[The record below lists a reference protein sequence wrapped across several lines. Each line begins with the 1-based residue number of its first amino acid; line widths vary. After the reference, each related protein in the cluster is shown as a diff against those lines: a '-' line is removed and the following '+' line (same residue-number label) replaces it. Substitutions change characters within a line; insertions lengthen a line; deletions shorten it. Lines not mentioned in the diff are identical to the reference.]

1 MMTSKRLITSFM
13 VSAGLLVGSASAAAQ
28 SGTDIYA
35 GDWPDYH
42 GNKESQ
48 RYSPLDQINADNVN
62 SLEIAWRFSTANYGP
77 SPESNSTSTPLE
89 IDGVLYAT
97 VGATRNVVALDA
109 TSGQVLWLWRPQEGA
124 RFDKAPRK
132 GSGRGLSYYTHGDE
146 KRIIVVTPGF
156 FLVSLDAKTG
166 IPDPSFG
173 DNGSVDMFD
182 GLRLAEGRDDIDIG
196 SSMPP
201 LVMNDVVVVGPAHRV
216 SMRPPSKENVKGD
229 VRGYSAITGE
239 HLWTFRTIP
248 QRGDVGYETW
258 MNDGAEISGNAGV
271 WAPLSGDAELGLVYL
286 PVESATGDRYGADRP
301 GNNLFANSIVALDIA
316 TGERKWH
323 YQIIHHDIWDWD
335 NPSAPILADLPN
347 GKKVIMQVTKQSY
360 VYTFDREN
368 GEPIWPIE
376 ELPVPAGDVPGEWYA
391 PTQPFP
397 TKPAG
402 FDRQGFTEDDL
413 IDFTPELREKALLAA
428 ADFRLS
434 PSLYSPPSLKDAADG
449 TKGTLS
455 LPSATGGANW
465 EGSAIDPET
474 GMLYIPSR
482 TTISVLSV
490 EKDESSDVAF
500 SQSYGVR
507 VPRVNGLPI
516 VKPPYGRITAIDMNS
531 GDHAWMIANADT
543 PERIANNPA
552 LEGVDLP
559 RTGIETKSGILLT
572 KTLLFAGEGVGGG
585 PTLRAHDKMTGEI
598 LAEIEL
604 PNAQTG
610 VPMTYEHNDKQ
621 YLVMVVSGGGTAAE
635 IVAYALP

>member
-1 MMTSKRLITSFM
+1 M
-13 VSAGLLVGSASAAAQ
+13 
-28 SGTDIYA
+28 
-35 GDWPDYH
+35 
-42 GNKESQ
+42 
-48 RYSPLDQINADNVN
+48 
-62 SLEIAWRFSTANYGP
+62 ANYGP

-182 GLRLAEGRDDIDIG
+182 GLRLAEGRDDIYIG

-301 GNNLFANSIVALDIA
+301 GNNLFANSLVALDIA

-368 GEPIWPIE
+368 G
-376 ELPVPAGDVPGEWYA
+376 
-391 PTQPFP
+391 
-397 TKPAG
+397 
-402 FDRQGFTEDDL
+402 
-413 IDFTPELREKALLAA
+413 
-428 ADFRLS
+428 
-434 PSLYSPPSLKDAADG
+434 
-449 TKGTLS
+449 
-455 LPSATGGANW
+455 
-465 EGSAIDPET
+465 
-474 GMLYIPSR
+474 
-482 TTISVLSV
+482 
-490 EKDESSDVAF
+490 
-500 SQSYGVR
+500 
-507 VPRVNGLPI
+507 
-516 VKPPYGRITAIDMNS
+516 
-531 GDHAWMIANADT
+531 
-543 PERIANNPA
+543 
-552 LEGVDLP
+552 
-559 RTGIETKSGILLT
+559 
-572 KTLLFAGEGVGGG
+572 
-585 PTLRAHDKMTGEI
+585 
-598 LAEIEL
+598 
-604 PNAQTG
+604 
-610 VPMTYEHNDKQ
+610 
-621 YLVMVVSGGGTAAE
+621 
-635 IVAYALP
+635 

>member
-89 IDGVLYAT
+89 IDGILYVT

-301 GNNLFANSIVALDIA
+301 GNNLFANSLVALDIA

-360 VYTFDREN
+360 VYTFTRK
-368 GEPIWPIE
+368 
-376 ELPVPAGDVPGEWYA
+376 
-391 PTQPFP
+391 QQ
-397 TKPAG
+397 
-402 FDRQGFTEDDL
+402 R
-413 IDFTPELREKALLAA
+413 
-428 ADFRLS
+428 
-434 PSLYSPPSLKDAADG
+434 
-449 TKGTLS
+449 
-455 LPSATGGANW
+455 
-465 EGSAIDPET
+465 
-474 GMLYIPSR
+474 
-482 TTISVLSV
+482 
-490 EKDESSDVAF
+490 F
-500 SQSYGVR
+500 SQQNTRLRFDARARQVDAFERRVVGNAFGGVCVRNHPGMVTR
-507 VPRVNGLPI
+507 VHVDRCDASIGRLHDGQAVNS
-516 VKPPYGRITAIDMNS
+516 RN
-531 GDHAWMIANADT
+531 ANAIGLAKRD
-543 PERIANNPA
+543 
-552 LEGVDLP
+552 V
-559 RTGIETKSGILLT
+559 RTLIFLYRQNREC
-572 KTLLFAGEGVGGG
+572 
-585 PTLRAHDKMTGEI
+585 RA
-598 LAEIEL
+598 
-604 PNAQTG
+604 
-610 VPMTYEHNDKQ
+610 
-621 YLVMVVSGGGTAAE
+621 
-635 IVAYALP
+635 